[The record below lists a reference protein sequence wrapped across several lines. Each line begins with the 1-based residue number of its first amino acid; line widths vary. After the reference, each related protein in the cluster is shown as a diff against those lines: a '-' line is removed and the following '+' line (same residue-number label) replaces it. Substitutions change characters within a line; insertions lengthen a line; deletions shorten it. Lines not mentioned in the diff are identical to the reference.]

1 MSEIIANSRLSAP
14 HPNCPLCYSRD
25 ICRYFEDPKRTYYQC
40 ERCQLVFVAARDHI
54 SRIDERAVYDLHTNS
69 PADLGYRTFLNRLAE
84 PLKQRL
90 SPFSRGLDFGSGPGP
105 TLSLMLKES
114 GHSMRLYDSHYASD
128 KSALCGSYDF
138 ITATEVVEHLAAPG
152 AELQRLWDL
161 LVPGGWL
168 AVMTKLVID
177 RARFSH
183 WHYRRDPTHISF
195 FCRYTWDYMAR
206 QWASTA
212 TYIGSDVILIQ
223 KGND

>member
-1 MSEIIANSRLSAP
+1 
-14 HPNCPLCYSRD
+14 
-25 ICRYFEDPKRTYYQC
+25 
-40 ERCQLVFVAARDHI
+40 
-54 SRIDERAVYDLHTNS
+54 
-69 PADLGYRTFLNRLAE
+69 
-84 PLKQRL
+84 
-90 SPFSRGLDFGSGPGP
+90 
-105 TLSLMLKES
+105 
-114 GHSMRLYDSHYASD
+114 MRLYDSHYAAD
-128 KSALCGSYDF
+128 KFALCGSYDF

-206 QWASTA
+206 QWSTTA
-212 TYIGSDVILIQ
+212 TYIGSDVILLQ
-223 KGND
+223 KGNS

>member
-1 MSEIIANSRLSAP
+1 LA
-14 HPNCPLCYSRD
+14 Y
-25 ICRYFEDPKRTYYQC
+25 
-40 ERCQLVFVAARDHI
+40 
-54 SRIDERAVYDLHTNS
+54 RA
-69 PADLGYRTFLNRLAE
+69 FLNRLAE

-105 TLSLMLKES
+105 TLSLMLEES
-114 GHSMRLYDSHYASD
+114 GHSMRLYDSHYASY
-128 KSALCGSYDF
+128 KSALCESYDF

-177 RARFSH
+177 RARFSR

-195 FCRYTWDYMAR
+195 FCRYTWDYIAR
-206 QWASTA
+206 QWATTA

-223 KGND
+223 KGNN